1 MSEVQREVERETGS
15 MSIRAGAS
23 RLRIRIGSLNLTMNM
38 SKTRKAKERA
48 DQIVDILNM
57 LGIARHTESRGD
69 MREFSLSSVEVDGT
83 EVPGVYVAAAL
94 LAALY
99 GYRYADKLV
108 EKLKT
113 DESARRELLRA
124 AKELME
130 RYPQLDALQNP
141 KVLREAGRLVR
152 KYLVDRQRRRGS
164 EAIQRALVAFAKYL
178 HRVGELPRAEKY
190 SDFYAALGQKINEYI
205 NRFKTNPESVP
216 EELREVLRQLMK
228 GRKEVWDE
236 KRVRSHWT
244 KARKIQDLVD
254 DIKAIEQA
262 AGLPAIWAM
271 DAAERRLYRTRFAA
285 QVLRRYAQA
294 RRSNTRELVKQQLEE
309 ILKLLRSGNVSGPT
323 AAQYASRRGLAEV
336 IASRI
341 GRSWRTV
348 ARYFSDPEIRP
359 LYEEVRRIAL
369 ERAAASPAVETP
381 EERREEVVSASPAA
395 AVTYGV
401 ETVGATTFEKIASRY
416 RVPTS

>member
-178 HRVGELPRAEKY
+178 HRVGELPKAEKY

-294 RRSNTRELVKQQLEE
+294 RRSNTKELVKQQLEE

-381 EERREEVVSASPAA
+381 EERREEVMPVPPAA
-395 AVTYGV
+395 AAAYGA
-401 ETVGATTFEKIASRY
+401 ETVGATTFEEIASRY
-416 RVPTS
+416 RVPTP